1 MIASSAS
8 IVGDLGVFPLTAVK
22 FVIGRAF
29 VARADAEQRAEG
41 VKRVEPAVKAERE
54 LIEVGLQMLRA
65 DVDDDEV
72 ALATDILRG
81 TASKAHLQ
89 KDIDDGT
96 LPSMDVE
103 KHCFSGVLV

>member
-65 DVDDDEV
+65 DPVMTPRQP
-72 ALATDILRG
+72 ALCGCQPDR
-81 TASKAHLQ
+81 H
-89 KDIDDGT
+89 
-96 LPSMDVE
+96 E
-103 KHCFSGVLV
+103 C